1 MKFAKKF
8 LNDLKEIGRLSFFEK
23 NLWVGKSVPE
33 IICDNLEKRGITP
46 EDFTGA
52 VVLTVDE
59 AQLCL
64 KLAIGSLIVPFGKK
78 GPPKW
83 VKETIEMLRS
93 RIEQAEKLE

>member
-1 MKFAKKF
+1 M
-8 LNDLKEIGRLSFFEK
+8 
-23 NLWVGKSVPE
+23 
-33 IICDNLEKRGITP
+33 LEK
-46 EDFTGA
+46 DFENEIKNF
-52 VVLTVDE
+52 VESYVKEMVCVDEPKVWLTVEE

-93 RIEQAEKLE
+93 RIEQAEKDNESN

>member
-1 MKFAKKF
+1 MKLSEKGLDK
-8 LNDLKEIGRLSFFEK
+8 LYGLDLEMALGFQVSFETLVFK
-23 NLWVGKSVPE
+23 
-33 IICDNLEKRGITP
+33 P

-52 VVLTVDE
+52 VVLTVEE

-93 RIEQAEKLE
+93 RIEQAEK